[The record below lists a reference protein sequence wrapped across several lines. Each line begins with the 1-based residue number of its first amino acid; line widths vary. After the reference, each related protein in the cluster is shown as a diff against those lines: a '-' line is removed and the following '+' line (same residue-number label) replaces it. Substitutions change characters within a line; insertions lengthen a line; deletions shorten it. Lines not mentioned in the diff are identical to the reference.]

1 MTLPNEITDV
11 VWLQTGFIGDI
22 ILNSA
27 AIRLLSQ
34 EKPEIRQHMITTQAG
49 AEIFAGDKTLFN
61 AVVFHKRKSFF
72 SLKPFMEAKTNIDKI
87 GLKKESTVL
96 LQVHRSVRSSLLSW
110 LLNFTTAT
118 YLETPFRIRARWK
131 VPRIAVFHETAR
143 IGMLLTTLG
152 ISRRKILE
160 ARPHLKAL
168 SGEIGDSAAQWSTW
182 ISETDG
188 EIIAVAPGSVWGT
201 KRWPSGSF
209 AELVQ
214 KILTSRAKARIVLIG
229 SPAETGTA
237 QEIVDKNQ
245 GCSDRLCNLVGTTS
259 LQDLRRIFPRVKLL
273 IANDSSPIHFAS
285 AFSVPTIGLF
295 GATIPEM
302 GFGPT
307 APGSKVLGVK
317 LRCRPC
323 SDHGP
328 KQCPLGHFQC
338 MKTLS
343 VDSVFKACND
353 ILATQITK

>member
-49 AEIFAGDKTLFN
+49 ADIFAGDKTLLN
-61 AVVFHKRKSFF
+61 AVIFHKRKSFF
-72 SLKPFMEAKTNIDKI
+72 GLKSFFDAKLNLEKI
-87 GLKKESTVL
+87 GLKKKTTVL

-110 LLNFTTAT
+110 LLNLKTVT
-118 YLETPFRIRARWK
+118 YLETPFRLRARWK
-131 VPRIAVFHETAR
+131 VPRVAVFHETAR
-143 IGMLLTTLG
+143 IGMLLTPLG

-160 ARPHLKAL
+160 ARPHLMPL
-168 SGEIGDSAAQWSTW
+168 SGDIGESAALWSKW
-182 ISETDG
+182 ISGTEGDL
-188 EIIAVAPGSVWGT
+188 IAVAPGSVWGT
-201 KRWPSGSF
+201 KRWPSDSF
-209 AELVQ
+209 AQLVQ
-214 KILTSRAKARIVLIG
+214 KILSSRVSSRIVLIG
-229 SPAETGTA
+229 SPAEKEAA
-237 QEIVDKNQ
+237 QEIVQKNKKF
-245 GCSDRLCNLVGTTS
+245 GDRICNLVGITS
-259 LQDLRRIFPRVKLL
+259 LQDLRRIIPRANLL

-285 AFSVPTIGLF
+285 AFAVPTIGLF

-307 APGSKVLGVK
+307 APGSKVLGVQLK
-317 LRCRPC
+317 CRPC

-353 ILATQITK
+353 ILATKFKS